1 MIMSTR
7 ILFPALAFFLFIN
20 NAFSQITIEQCQ
32 EKARANYPLVNQY
45 GLIEKSREY
54 NLSNAAK
61 AWLPQVSMNAKAT
74 WQSDVT
80 ELPFTM
86 PGIGEMDKD
95 QYQATIEISQT
106 LWDGGATR
114 ARKEMYEAS
123 AEIEKQKYEVDLYTI
138 RERVNQLYFGI
149 IFLNEQLGI
158 TEVLQDD
165 LETNFHFVESMMKN
179 GIASQSDLD
188 AIRVEQLKADQSFA
202 EILATRNAYY
212 QMLSA
217 FIGETVSANIPF
229 EKPVLPEMRTDTFKI
244 MRPELF
250 LFDAQSRMTES
261 QGKLIRSA
269 SMPKLGLFAQGG
281 YGKPGLNMLSNEF
294 SPFFIGGVRLSW
306 SLGSFYTQSNDLQ
319 LLKINSSSAEIQ
331 KQTFIFNTNLKIAQQ
346 NTEIEKW
353 QKLLESDD
361 EIIQLRKS
369 IKSNTEVRLENG
381 TATASD
387 LIRDTNALNRAMFDK
402 AMHETQLLITYY
414 NLKNSTNQ

>member
-7 ILFPALAFFLFIN
+7 ILFPALAFFLFVS
-20 NAFSQITIEQCQ
+20 NAFAQITLEQCH

-45 GLIEKSREY
+45 GLIEKSKEY

-74 WQSDVT
+74 WQSEVT

-86 PGIGEMDKD
+86 PDIGEMDKD

-123 AEIEKQKYEVDLYTI
+123 AEIEKQKYEVDLYSI
-138 RERVNQLYFGI
+138 RERVNQLYLGI
-149 IFLNEQLGI
+149 LLLNEQI
-158 TEVLQDD
+158 EVIGVLKKD
-165 LETNFHFVESMMKN
+165 LETSFSRIESMMKN
-179 GIASQSDLD
+179 GIASQADLD
-188 AIRVEQLKADQSFA
+188 AIRVEQLKADQSLA
-202 EILATRNAYY
+202 EILSARNAYF

-217 FIGETVSANIPF
+217 FTGETFSENTPLI
-229 EKPVLPEMRTDTFKI
+229 KPVLPEIKTDTFKM

-250 LFDAQSRMTES
+250 LFDAQSRITES
-261 QGKLIRSA
+261 QEKLIRSA
-269 SMPKLGLFAQGG
+269 SKPKLGLFAQGG

-306 SLGSFYTQSNDLQ
+306 SLGSFYTQGNDLQ

-369 IKSNTEVRLENG
+369 IKSTTDVRLENG

-387 LIRDTNALNRAMFDK
+387 LIRDTNALTRAMFDK